1 MHSLVDLRADTTDAQ
16 SSSDYRLGL
25 METMSGF
32 FSQTKYD
39 FCVIHHFSLFGL
51 SEMSKFQKSL
61 AKASLISFIAILEN
75 HEVSD
80 RSTDTEKGKRDL
92 TFVQCNHV
100 YHRRKDEMHLGH
112 HEQTPHLSSAATSL
126 G

>member
-1 MHSLVDLRADTTDAQ
+1 MN
-16 SSSDYRLGL
+16 
-25 METMSGF
+25 TMSGF

-39 FCVIHHFSLFGL
+39 FCVIHQFSLFGL
-51 SEMSKFQKSL
+51 SETLKFQKSL

-80 RSTDTEKGKRDL
+80 DSSDTGKGKRDL
-92 TFVQCNHV
+92 TFAQCNHV
-100 YHRRKDEMHLGH
+100 YHRRKDGMRLGHLG
-112 HEQTPHLSSAATSL
+112 QTLPLSSVATSP

>member
-1 MHSLVDLRADTTDAQ
+1 MRSLVDLRADTTDAQ
-16 SSSDYRLGL
+16 SSSDYCLGL

-51 SEMSKFQKSL
+51 SEMSKFQNSL

-80 RSTDTEKGKRDL
+80 RSSDMG
-92 TFVQCNHV
+92 N
-100 YHRRKDEMHLGH
+100 G
-112 HEQTPHLSSAATSL
+112 
-126 G
+126 